1 MAVLTTPGTGA
12 DRTAV
17 RPRASTGRDGF
28 LDTVRA
34 ISILRVVLWHAFGYA
49 AITYV
54 VSAVPAMFF
63 VTGSL
68 LAQSIDRKGAT
79 ATLRDRM
86 RRLLLPFWAFGVFA
100 VGVMVAADVFLTG
113 PDTAVPWT
121 RMIWWLFP
129 LADPAGSPWQAG
141 WLNDPLWYLR
151 CMVWV
156 LLAAPVLVAF
166 ARRYRAASIVVPIL
180 AVVVLDVVGRDPSW
194 LPADAERLPWLLGD
208 FALYGGFAMLGVAHR
223 DGVLGGLSRRLWCHL
238 AALCGGSAAL
248 WVLSQPVPGYVVNNS
263 HPAHLFVGGAWLCLA
278 FVARGWLA
286 GLASRPRL
294 GRIVTVVNQRSLT
307 IYLWHSAT
315 IITAYQLLW
324 RVTDP
329 KLSEALFD
337 LLLLGLVAA
346 MTTTAVLLF
355 GWIEDVAGRRAPRL
369 WPVAPM
375 ATVRARRAPVV
386 VGVAGIAAVVVA
398 GCALDVPER
407 LRTFVGET
415 PATTVASVGNTAP
428 DGGTGPV
435 VATTPARR
443 KPPAPSQQ
451 PPTPSF
457 TSSASTVARTVTSR
471 APAVVTAAAVSSTPT
486 AVPASTARTPPAA
499 PSAGAAPVAAPLP
512 TLAAD
517 AELAPPV
524 DAALG
529 ASLRKALATW
539 TGSLE
544 LPGAS
549 FGLLRPGQFVWID
562 AVGTDLDGRP
572 WSPTSTFG
580 INSITKTFT
589 SALVMREV
597 AAGRL
602 ALDAPLPALRALPDF
617 PYGSD
622 LTVRQLLDH
631 SSGLVNFREA
641 PGYRNDAVV
650 TPFDAVRL
658 SATEPLLFTPGSRHE
673 YSSSGYLV
681 LGFLL
686 EQVTGRPF
694 DDLLGEVLRA
704 AGMTASVHLG
714 PEVNEPNF
722 ATSGIVT
729 DVDDL
734 LRWGTV
740 HLRDRA
746 VVPQPLWPDYY
757 SAIDAGTLLGPVW
770 GFCPCSVGEDG
781 ALRWSAIG
789 HAGGS
794 TMLAYSEDDD
804 LVAVLQLPT
813 GLWETPQRYAQAE
826 GFIDTIR
833 SLVHAATSR

>member
-1 MAVLTTPGTGA
+1 
-12 DRTAV
+12 
-17 RPRASTGRDGF
+17 
-28 LDTVRA
+28 
-34 ISILRVVLWHAFGYA
+34 
-49 AITYV
+49 
-54 VSAVPAMFF
+54 
-63 VTGSL
+63 
-68 LAQSIDRKGAT
+68 
-79 ATLRDRM
+79 
-86 RRLLLPFWAFGVFA
+86 
-100 VGVMVAADVFLTG
+100 
-113 PDTAVPWT
+113 
-121 RMIWWLFP
+121 
-129 LADPAGSPWQAG
+129 
-141 WLNDPLWYLR
+141 
-151 CMVWV
+151 MVWV

-180 AVVVLDVVGRDPSW
+180 AVVALDVVGRDPSW

-208 FALYGGFAMLGVAHR
+208 FVLYGGFAMLGVAHR
-223 DGVLGGLSRRLWCHL
+223 DGVLDGVSRRLWCQL
-238 AALCGGSAAL
+238 TVLSGGTALW

-278 FVARGWLA
+278 FVVRGWLA
-286 GLASRPRL
+286 GLASRPRS

-329 KLSEALFD
+329 GLPEVLFD
-337 LLLLGLVAA
+337 VLLLALLAA

-355 GWIEDVAGRRAPRL
+355 GWIEDVAGRRSPRL
-369 WPVAPM
+369 WPLGRS
-375 ATVRARRAPVV
+375 ATVRARRAPITVGAIGLAVV
-386 VGVAGIAAVVVA
+386 AVAGLAVSRPDRLPSLVEDGAA
-398 GCALDVPER
+398 
-407 LRTFVGET
+407 
-415 PATTVASVGNTAP
+415 AT
-428 DGGTGPV
+428 GTGDPTSGDAV
-435 VATTPARR
+435 TPGATVATTAATRR

-451 PPTPSF
+451 PPTPKLA
-457 TSSASTVARTVTSR
+457 TPASTVARTVTSR
-471 APAVVTAAAVSSTPT
+471 APALARTSAAPTP
-486 AVPASTARTPPAA
+486 APASPASTATSAATPATNGSGAPA
-499 PSAGAAPVAAPLP
+499 VTPLP
-512 TLAAD
+512 TLGAD
-517 AELAPPV
+517 TDLAPPV

-529 ASLRKALATW
+529 ASLRQALATW

-641 PGYRNDAVV
+641 PGYRDDAVV
-650 TPFDAVRL
+650 TPLDALRL

-757 SAIDAGTLLGPVW
+757 GAIDAGTLLGPVW

-781 ALRWSAIG
+781 TLRWSAIG